1 MVVHANDIN
10 LILGPCPFR
19 SIPSSV
25 DELERLKRRAG
36 LERAVASGFRSL
48 LYYDTLSGLDE
59 DMVHYGP
66 LRTWLSFYATINPR
80 FPQMEKGVRR
90 AAADERIAA
99 VRLLPSLHHYALD
112 APEVDDAMAA
122 ARAEG
127 VPVNLMARIF
137 DDRVAP
143 QYVQQRVPDPE
154 QVAAFLMRHSDVK
167 IALSMFYFSE
177 IRTLNL
183 DWHALPHVYVDFGC
197 SKPNVASLDVLER
210 AFPIGRALFGTGA
223 PFYYW
228 AGSRLGL
235 EGAELSAESKRAIM
249 VDNARDFFSWD

>member
-1 MVVHANDIN
+1 MVHTYCLLFDPCVLNAYTMRRVDVRAFPPCGANSIQVAQVVHGYARANDIN

-48 LYYDTLSGLDE
+48 LYYDTLSGLHE

-99 VRLLPSLHHYALD
+99 VRACCH
-112 APEVDDAMAA
+112 
-122 ARAEG
+122 RCTT
-127 VPVNLMARIF
+127 
-137 DDRVAP
+137 
-143 QYVQQRVPDPE
+143 
-154 QVAAFLMRHSDVK
+154 MR
-167 IALSMFYFSE
+167 SMP
-177 IRTLNL
+177 L
-183 DWHALPHVYVDFGC
+183 
-197 SKPNVASLDVLER
+197 K
-210 AFPIGRALFGTGA
+210 
-223 PFYYW
+223 
-228 AGSRLGL
+228 
-235 EGAELSAESKRAIM
+235 
-249 VDNARDFFSWD
+249 